1 MLRERSCASRAT
13 SAPRLGSIPPG
24 ISFGVAPDPTE
35 TPAMSVCAAM
45 DCDRDAFIF
54 ELQSTVGL
62 CYEHWRSLW
71 TKTNFYDPSG
81 RPGVPVDL
89 KDGRRLRLD
98 STASTLRADSGLADY
113 DPSNRPATTRGG

>member
-1 MLRERSCASRAT
+1 
-13 SAPRLGSIPPG
+13 
-24 ISFGVAPDPTE
+24 
-35 TPAMSVCAAM
+35 MSVCAAR

-98 STASTLRADSGLADY
+98 STAWTLRVDSSTADY
-113 DPSNRPATTRGG
+113 DPSHLSATAPGD